1 MSTEQKSSAR
11 IAARK
16 ALHSGLETNRDDYP
30 ILSKAGEPFFVFQF
44 KLKILLKHFRKKST
58 CLKPI

>member
-30 ILSKAGEPFFVFQF
+30 ILSKAGEPFFVFPS
-44 KLKILLKHFRKKST
+44 KSKIYCKNNLEKNQLG
-58 CLKPI
+58 

>member
-16 ALHSGLETNRDDYP
+16 ALHSDLETNRDDYP
-30 ILSKAGEPFFVFQF
+30 ILSKAGEPFFVFQS
-44 KLKILLKHFRKKST
+44 KLIIYCKNTLEKDQLG
-58 CLKPI
+58 